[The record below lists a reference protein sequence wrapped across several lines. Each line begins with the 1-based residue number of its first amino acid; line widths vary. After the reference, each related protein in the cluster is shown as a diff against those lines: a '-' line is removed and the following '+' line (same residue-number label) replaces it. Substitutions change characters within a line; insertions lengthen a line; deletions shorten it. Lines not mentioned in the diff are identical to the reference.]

1 VGLNV
6 QDVPF
11 STDQLKDLAG
21 YLQEK
26 FAMVVR
32 SRQTQIDD
40 KAANWQRNYDAIPA
54 QLVRTVP
61 YYRASNFM
69 PHLIRM
75 HTDILGARILGI
87 LFGTHPF
94 WMVKSL
100 LDQDEPVETFQNIS
114 QGLNYLWE
122 NDLRGFDVSDEI
134 VNQSLQ
140 TGTLIEKAIWSDTTT
155 SYMGQDGNFEEYQD
169 ERMMFVPVAF
179 EDFWPFPI
187 TARNVDS
194 TEILFQRIRLTQ
206 RDIDDRSKDG
216 RWDPN
221 AAARMMKTWK
231 VEQNADVRAQSTG
244 INLTADVDY
253 PYSAIEAW
261 LSWEVAGVRR
271 PIVVTFNPSIGG
283 TESILRA
290 IYNSYP
296 YGRKPFIDFRP
307 MPRKGS
313 FFGYSS
319 PEILEQFQE
328 EQAQIHNQRRD
339 ANTIAN
345 IPSFKKLRN
354 SNMPNPA
361 TNWYPGCVIEVEEM
375 GDVEVW
381 GFPGNYNSMVD
392 EEQFL
397 LSLAER
403 TLGIS
408 PSMQGFGAGQSAG
421 KRGIY
426 ATGATLAMLSEGNK
440 RQDIYIKRARSP
452 YHRLGE
458 MTAMSYN
465 QFSPRFFEDL
475 GPKGEAIAR
484 AFETVNRQK
493 GLNYGLTASSASE
506 NREIDRQSLLQ
517 MAGVMANYYE
527 KLTEAAAALQQVPAD
542 APVAKVL
549 LAVLDGAHSLAD
561 RILFAF
567 QQPDRNRLLPDLRQ
581 VLGAGGKPVSTR
593 PNDASR
599 LSSDERVVRPP
610 QLADMA
616 QNLKNFVGG
625 IR

>member
-1 VGLNV
+1 
-6 QDVPF
+6 
-11 STDQLKDLAG
+11 
-21 YLQEK
+21 
-26 FAMVVR
+26 
-32 SRQTQIDD
+32 
-40 KAANWQRNYDAIPA
+40 
-54 QLVRTVP
+54 
-61 YYRASNFM
+61 
-69 PHLIRM
+69 
-75 HTDILGARILGI
+75 
-87 LFGTHPF
+87 
-94 WMVKSL
+94 
-100 LDQDEPVETFQNIS
+100 
-114 QGLNYLWE
+114 
-122 NDLRGFDVSDEI
+122 
-134 VNQSLQ
+134 
-140 TGTLIEKAIWSDTTT
+140 
-155 SYMGQDGNFEEYQD
+155 
-169 ERMMFVPVAF
+169 
-179 EDFWPFPI
+179 
-187 TARNVDS
+187 
-194 TEILFQRIRLTQ
+194 
-206 RDIDDRSKDG
+206 
-216 RWDPN
+216 
-221 AAARMMKTWK
+221 
-231 VEQNADVRAQSTG
+231 
-244 INLTADVDY
+244 
-253 PYSAIEAW
+253 
-261 LSWEVAGVRR
+261 
-271 PIVVTFNPSIGG
+271 
-283 TESILRA
+283 
-290 IYNSYP
+290 
-296 YGRKPFIDFRP
+296 
-307 MPRKGS
+307 
-313 FFGYSS
+313 
-319 PEILEQFQE
+319 
-328 EQAQIHNQRRD
+328 
-339 ANTIAN
+339 
-345 IPSFKKLRN
+345 
-354 SNMPNPA
+354 
-361 TNWYPGCVIEVEEM
+361 VIEVEEM

-593 PNDASR
+593 PNDTSR